1 MTMKIKKDIILII
14 VTVFVMISNVHAAVV
29 VNPALFTS
37 SSRSNNSYEQTDR
50 ARNTIIGKY
59 YYGCKVVDA
68 FYSQKYS
75 EYIIICLK
83 NGELFKE
90 SYKVKYLKYEDC
102 GFWSCNKDFSV
113 GIPSLFE
120 ESNND

>member
-1 MTMKIKKDIILII
+1 MTRKKDIFLII
-14 VTVFVMISNVHAAVV
+14 VTVFVMISNASAAVV

-37 SSRSNNSYEQTDR
+37 SSRSNNSYKQTDR

-68 FYSQKYS
+68 FYSQEYS

-83 NGELFKE
+83 NGKLFKE
-90 SYKVKYLKYEDC
+90 SYKVNSLRYE
-102 GFWSCNKDFSV
+102 GCNSWFCKDLSE
-113 GIPSLFE
+113 GIPNLFE

>member
-1 MTMKIKKDIILII
+1 MKIKKDIILII
-14 VTVFVMISNVHAAVV
+14 VTVFVMISNTHAAVV

-59 YYGCKVVDA
+59 YYGCKVVDS
-68 FYSQKYS
+68 FYSPGYS

-83 NGELFKE
+83 NGKLFKE
-90 SYKVKYLKYEDC
+90 SYKVRNLKYEDC
-102 GFWSCNKDFSV
+102 DAWVCKDFSDD
-113 GIPSLFE
+113 IPNLFE